1 MTDINN
7 EPMTLDVITEI
18 SAPIYI
24 TLPIVKKADGLS
36 RFQAIDCSSSC
47 LLLSVF
53 FLFSS
58 GAHASLHLT
67 LRLDEGR

>member
-1 MTDINN
+1 MTDISN

-53 FLFSS
+53 SFSS